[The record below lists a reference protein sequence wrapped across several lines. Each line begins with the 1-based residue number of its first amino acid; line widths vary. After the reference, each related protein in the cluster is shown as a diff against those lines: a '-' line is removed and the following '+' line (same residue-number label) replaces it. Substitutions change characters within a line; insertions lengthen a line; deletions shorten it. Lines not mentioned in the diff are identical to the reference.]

1 MRYYNLIL
9 RIKKKINFTLNFIMF
24 AKIHKLP
31 EEVINR
37 IAAGEIVQRPSSAI
51 KELLENSIDADSN
64 QISVLCIDSG
74 FTRIEISD
82 NGHGITSVDFP
93 LLCERFATSKINEFN
108 DLKSVS
114 SFGFRGE
121 ALASI
126 SFVGDLTIR
135 SKTPNSVLGFKAKFR
150 YGKIIEKSEEA
161 IQMNPGTIIECD
173 NLFYNLSVRR
183 NSFSQREEFKEILKL
198 VYKLSI
204 HHYDIK
210 FNLRSSNEKTE
221 FSSFNS
227 LCKDKLRRI
236 ELISNIYKIPDHN
249 LLSFDHIKEEYKI
262 SIEMICSEVGSV
274 RKMRELHLFINE
286 RLVESEHIKKII
298 ENTYKTFW
306 NSIHDNEGGYYCYI
320 KLNMKQENID
330 VNVDPRKKYVKFVFE
345 EEIGNEIRRL
355 LEAKLKEKCSI
366 RDYSV
371 VSIKNTHIPI
381 VFKHE
386 NKNEDKK
393 ITYDKN
399 LVRVDPNIRKI
410 SSFFRDTASKS
421 NKDNN
426 DLQVSPNKEFFPNL
440 DELVFALMKR
450 NKDQCDQ
457 DTTKFFHMM
466 CYVGC
471 LNSNYIL
478 VQLEQSLYM
487 INVIPMCLEIFY
499 LKTLTNLQRFETYE
513 VNIDIRNC
521 LNSLLVT
528 NKITEIELE
537 EKIKV

>member
-1 MRYYNLIL
+1 M
-9 RIKKKINFTLNFIMF
+9 T
-24 AKIHKLP
+24 AKIHKLS

-37 IAAGEIVQRPSSAI
+37 IAAGEIVQRPYSAI
-51 KELLENSIDADSN
+51 KELLENSIDAGSD

-74 FTRIEISD
+74 FTKMEISD
-82 NGHGITSVDFP
+82 NGHGITSADFP
-93 LLCERFATSKINEFN
+93 LLCERFATSKISEFN
-108 DLKSVS
+108 DLRSVS

-126 SFVGDLTIR
+126 SFVGELTIR

-150 YGKIIEKSEEA
+150 DGKIIEKSQEA

-198 VYKLSI
+198 IYKMSI

-210 FNLRSSNEKTE
+210 FNLRCSNEKVE

-227 LCKDKLRRI
+227 LNKDKLKRI
-236 ELISNIYKIPDHN
+236 EFISNIYKISDHN
-249 LLSFDHIKEEYKI
+249 LLSLAQTKEDYKI

-274 RKMRELHLFINE
+274 RKMREFHLFINE
-286 RLVESEHIKKII
+286 RLVESEHIKKTV
-298 ENTYKTFW
+298 ENTYKIFW

-320 KLNMKQENID
+320 NLNMKQENID

-345 EEIGNEIRRL
+345 EEIGNEIRGL

-386 NKNEDKK
+386 NKN
-393 ITYDKN
+393 
-399 LVRVDPNIRKI
+399 R
-410 SSFFRDTASKS
+410 
-421 NKDNN
+421 
-426 DLQVSPNKEFFPNL
+426 
-440 DELVFALMKR
+440 
-450 NKDQCDQ
+450 
-457 DTTKFFHMM
+457 
-466 CYVGC
+466 
-471 LNSNYIL
+471 
-478 VQLEQSLYM
+478 
-487 INVIPMCLEIFY
+487 
-499 LKTLTNLQRFETYE
+499 
-513 VNIDIRNC
+513 
-521 LNSLLVT
+521 
-528 NKITEIELE
+528 
-537 EKIKV
+537 